1 MTFDQILGVLLFVAL
16 LHRYHENR
24 FENCDKERVL
34 LHNLYYQKFG
44 ADFAEGGAAED
55 EPLIEREPETPESR
69 YNEQIERT
77 KLELKSAA
85 RRGPAALAAA
95 IKKAKRRGQPRFN
108 KIRSN
113 LDPASAKV
121 AAEQAQRMFADV
133 ERTVANG
140 RTTHSGG

>member
-1 MTFDQILGVLLFVAL
+1 MTFDQILGVLLLLAL
-16 LHRYHENR
+16 LHRYHEER
-24 FENCDKERVL
+24 FKKCDTERVL

-44 ADFAEGGAAED
+44 ADFVEGGAAEE

-69 YNEQIERT
+69 YKEAIQRK
-77 KLELKSAA
+77 KLELKS
-85 RRGPAALAAA
+85 
-95 IKKAKRRGQPRFN
+95 IAKRNPSGLGRAMRRIAQRQQPRLSR
-108 KIRSN
+108 IRPA

-121 AAEQAQRMFADV
+121 AAEQAKQMFADV